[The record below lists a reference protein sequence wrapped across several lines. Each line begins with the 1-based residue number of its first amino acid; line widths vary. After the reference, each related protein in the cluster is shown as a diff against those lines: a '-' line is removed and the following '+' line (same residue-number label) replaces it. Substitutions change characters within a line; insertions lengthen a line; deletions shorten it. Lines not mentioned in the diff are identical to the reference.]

1 MLLLHYLFLPN
12 FFIFSSYFSYLKNII
27 CLFKRK
33 KLLKNL
39 VPFPEMILIA
49 GYRLLLTIALTV
61 RAEKILVSKDESV
74 IPCSGCL
81 KSNSFLDAL
90 DRAFQ
95 SDENYHIMLEDESF
109 HIDSEA
115 LKLFLD
121 GKTIRSPHF
130 TESLTEGGREIF
142 IKGNN
147 MSSEIVF
154 YEQPISI
161 NINRIRLR
169 IENIHLIFTKKFSQT
184 VDFTYFFCLKVSKD
198 YLGNILIINSQIS
211 INSTEKNNF
220 WDSNYSLFEVN
231 GSNFIV
237 RMENI
242 TMLTLGYE
250 IFKNLMLTLPLEKDS
265 IGERGFII
273 KNARFMGGNSLQKIR
288 GYFLDILVEMTSV
301 TIENIRSWE
310 LVGIRSLF
318 KLENSTFYLNYPYEL
333 VGRQANFF
341 YLEKSE
347 LIVKQL
353 LLMGK
358 TEKNFEE
365 NNNDVFIFGII
376 ECRITIFQLLM
387 QKIFVENVISKK

>member
-1 MLLLHYLFLPN
+1 M
-12 FFIFSSYFSYLKNII
+12 
-27 CLFKRK
+27 
-33 KLLKNL
+33 
-39 VPFPEMILIA
+39 
-49 GYRLLLTIALTV
+49 V

-109 HIDSEA
+109 HIDSQA

-231 GSNFIV
+231 GANFIV

-318 KLENSTFYLNYPYEL
+318 KLENSTFYLNYSYEL
-333 VGRQANFF
+333 VGMQANLF

-358 TEKNFEE
+358 TEKKFEE
-365 NNNDVFIFGII
+365 NNNEVFIFFVI
-376 ECRITIFQLLM
+376 ECRITIFQLAP
-387 QKIFVENVISKK
+387 